1 MNKQIE
7 ISLANQDD
15 LETILQLQKDCY
27 ISEAEI
33 HDYYD
38 IPPLN
43 EDLKSIENNFAKM
56 TILKGQFDGEIIAS
70 VRGYSKNGTC
80 YIGRLIVSKD
90 FQNRGIG
97 RMLMD
102 SIEAKYMDC
111 DRFEL
116 FTGFK
121 SQKSL
126 YLYNKL
132 GYREY
137 KQQEINDK
145 LTLIYLEKRKQ

>member
-1 MNKQIE
+1 ME

-15 LETILQLQKDCY
+15 LETILQLQKDSY

-33 HDYYD
+33 HDDYD
-38 IPPLN
+38 IPPLH
-43 EDLKSIENNFAKM
+43 EDLKSIENDFAKM
-56 TILKGQFDGEIIAS
+56 TILKGEFNGQIIAS
-70 VRGYSKNGTC
+70 VRGHSKNGTC
-80 YIGRLIVSKD
+80 YIGRLVVSKD
-90 FQNRGIG
+90 FQNKGIG

-102 SIEAKYMDC
+102 SIEAKHMDC
-111 DRFEL
+111 NRFEL

-137 KQQEINDK
+137 KQQKINDK
-145 LTLIYLEKRKQ
+145 LTLIYLDKTKQ